1 MTLLWHGNEPI
12 GICVFVSP
20 PVSLSQRNRY
30 FGRRGRWDS
39 TVLKSL
45 NRQLVLLQRVV
56 LHPTYRGAG
65 VAVPFVERS
74 CELCPYP
81 WIETLTRMGHIH
93 PFFEKAGF
101 TRVGVSRT
109 PKGSR
114 TAHSRLY
121 GRQLS
126 EESHRKSAGSEPVYY
141 VRDNR
146 GFGHRASGFGKKVSH
161 GSCSCDTDD

>member
-101 TRVGVSRT
+101 TRVGVCARRRVRAPHT
-109 PKGSR
+109 PAS
-114 TAHSRLY
+114 TADNC
-121 GRQLS
+121 
-126 EESHRKSAGSEPVYY
+126 RKSRIA
-141 VRDNR
+141 
-146 GFGHRASGFGKKVSH
+146 RARERTRLLCEG
-161 GSCSCDTDD
+161 